1 MKKVSKM
8 VLCAAVCT
16 ILGGAL
22 TSFAGQ
28 WNADEKGYWYAKDN
42 GGYAVLEW
50 QADNGKWY
58 YFGADGYMACNTWIG
73 NYYVGADGAML
84 VNTIT
89 PDGYQVGADGAWI
102 PGAYSNAAAG
112 QEIQYDYT
120 FTDRNGNSLTV
131 SKAAFASQVIS
142 FTHGNPWTSYA
153 EQQKTENA
161 LGIPDRIGNE
171 RTSTGDLCLGSGGV
185 LTLAFDLAIYDGE
198 GNDIY
203 VFEVGNNVEDTMVE
217 VSDDLTIW
225 YSVGTVSGSTAGLDL
240 NGKVPA
246 GSSFHYVRLT
256 DMKKYQGSDWPG
268 ADIDAVCGVNVMLK

>member
-1 MKKVSKM
+1 MKKGSKI
-8 VLCAAVCT
+8 VLYAAVCT
-16 ILGGAL
+16 LLGGAM
-22 TSFAGQ
+22 TSLAGE
-28 WNADEKGYWYAKDN
+28 WKTDTKGYWYANDN
-42 GGYAVLEW
+42 GGYAVSEW
-50 QADNGKWY
+50 LADNGKWY
-58 YFGADGYMACNTWIG
+58 YLGADGYMVCNAWIG

-84 VNTIT
+84 VNTTT

-102 PGAYSNAAAG
+102 QGNNAAAK
-112 QEIQYDYT
+112 QNIPHDYT
-120 FTDRNGNSLTV
+120 FTDRNGNSVAV
-131 SKAAFASQVIS
+131 SKAAFASKVIS
-142 FTHGNPWTSYA
+142 FTHGSPWTNYA

-161 LGIPDRIGNE
+161 LGIPDRVGDE
-171 RTSTGDLCLGSGGV
+171 DTSTGDLCLGSGGV

-203 VFEVGNNVEDTMVE
+203 VFEVGDQVEDTMVE

-256 DMKKYQGSDWPG
+256 DMKKYSGTRWPG
-268 ADIDAVCGVNVMLK
+268 ADIDAICGVNVMSGQ